1 MTPLAP
7 TLATMISLVHR
18 DQLAQL
24 LGYPGAS
31 NAFRE
36 FCIRLRITC
45 VPGRRGWYDPQL
57 VRKRLDEAQ
66 GLQAAHAAAS
76 EALTN
81 VERRRARR
89 GAA

>member
-1 MTPLAP
+1 MPALAFDLAP
-7 TLATMISLVHR
+7 MIGLVHR
-18 DQLAQL
+18 DQLAPL
-24 LGYPGAS
+24 LGYSGA
-31 NAFRE
+31 NGAFSE

-66 GLQAAHAAAS
+66 GLQAGLTAVSGAI
-76 EALTN
+76 TN

>member
-1 MTPLAP
+1 MPVFATDPLP
-7 TLATMISLVHR
+7 MIGLVHR
-18 DQLAQL
+18 DQLARL
-24 LGYPGAS
+24 LGYSGATS
-31 NAFRE
+31 SFAE

-66 GLQAAHAAAS
+66 SLQAADAAAS
-76 EALTN
+76 EALSN